1 MKKNTY
7 FLILALAAMT
17 LPVIA
22 TNGQTRTSPR
32 NTAPLIP
39 RNTQLKI
46 RLSNDI
52 DTRTAKDGDTF
63 VAVVVD
69 PARYAEANVEGRVA
83 RVKQSGK
90 LKGKTAINLTFT
102 RITFSNGTSR
112 PFAAQLTRVYGEK
125 TAKNVDQE
133 GNIES
138 GSKGKTTA
146 VRTGGGAAAGA
157 VLGAAIGGGKGAA
170 IGAIVGAAA
179 GAGSTYIQGS
189 NKIKLD
195 RGTEI
200 LITTVR

>member
-1 MKKNTY
+1 MKRNLNN
-7 FLILALAAMT
+7 LIAAVLVTSVLAIVVNA
-17 LPVIA
+17 
-22 TNGQTRTSPR
+22 QTRTTAR
-32 NTAPLIP
+32 NTAPIIP

-52 DTRTAKDGDTF
+52 DTKTAKDGDTF
-63 VAVVVD
+63 AAVVVD
-69 PARYAEANVEGRVA
+69 PARYAEANVEGRIA
-83 RVKQSGK
+83 KVKQSGK
-90 LKGKTAINLTFT
+90 LKGKTALNLTFT
-102 RITFSNGTSR
+102 RITFANGTSR
-112 PFAAQLTRVYGEK
+112 PLSAQLTRVYGEK
-125 TAKNVDQE
+125 SAKNVDQE

-195 RGTEI
+195 RGTEL